1 MDAQTEQLFAPGT
14 AATPPALTGRGEEQA
29 VLSRCLAALAGGKA
43 PAHDVVLVGPRG
55 NGKTVLLNWFARECR
70 SSKRVDAVTLTPA
83 DVGDRQALIEV
94 HGQCYPYFV
103 QLWGDALWKQHL
115 ANGVDRLGD
124 AEVAAAMPQVAAEVT
139 NYYQARY
146 AELEAAGLVT
156 AGAAVAPLFQGSPN
170 EGASNQA
177 IDEALAAAGI
187 DAEEERYQ
195 AREALNDL
203 GYIWRPPNQLP
214 PVVWRAGIPSLMT
227 HVLAHAPTKHTTERE
242 TL

>member
-1 MDAQTEQLFAPGT
+1 MDEDAAKEALRKPLSAHEVSIEPDALAT
-14 AATPPALTGRGEEQA
+14 AAE
-29 VLSRCLAALAGGKA
+29 
-43 PAHDVVLVGPRG
+43 
-55 NGKTVLLNWFARECR
+55 
-70 SSKRVDAVTLTPA
+70 
-83 DVGDRQALIEV
+83 

-115 ANGVDRLGD
+115 ANGVDRLG
-124 AEVAAAMPQVAAEVT
+124 AAQVAAAMPQVAAEVT

-156 AGAAVAPLFQGSPN
+156 AAAAVAPLFQGSPN

-227 HVLAHAPTKHTTERE
+227 HVLAHAPTKRTPGQE
-242 TL
+242 TP